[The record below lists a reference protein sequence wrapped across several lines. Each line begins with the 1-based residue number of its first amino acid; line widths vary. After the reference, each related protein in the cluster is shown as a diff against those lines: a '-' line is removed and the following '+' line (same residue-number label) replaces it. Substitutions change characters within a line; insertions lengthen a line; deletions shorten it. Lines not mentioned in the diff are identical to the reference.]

1 MTDIF
6 SFSFKLKLSSRDGQ
20 MINILHGFL
29 HVMDHSFILLITNL
43 LHWNIVKTIFIVKC
57 FFSHYFCST
66 PWNRSYSKGFESSLK
81 RFQGNSNN
89 PISFV
94 WTKTTPEKTSPP
106 RGWTGC
112 SWIIMWLRSIIH
124 LFLSRKVGFIIVNCV
139 SRMLCTRWLLSHVC
153 FLVSVHRKAV
163 TVWQTV
169 YVTARV
175 PGGTFPSKTSFV
187 KLHIRTFWDWWL
199 SSAPLL
205 NKFRS

>member
-1 MTDIF
+1 MFFFLTTFAPHPETGLTVKALNHPWSD
-6 SFSFKLKLSSRDGQ
+6 FKETLTTLSALFEQKR
-20 MINILHGFL
+20 
-29 HVMDHSFILLITNL
+29 LL
-43 LHWNIVKTIFIVKC
+43 
-57 FFSHYFCST
+57 
-66 PWNRSYSKGFESSLK
+66 P
-81 RFQGNSNN
+81 
-89 PISFV
+89 P
-94 WTKTTPEKTSPP
+94 TSQP

>member
-1 MTDIF
+1 MDKWSTSFMVF
-6 SFSFKLKLSSRDGQ
+6 STLWITVLFCWSPTCYIGTLWKR
-20 MINILHGFL
+20 FL
-29 HVMDHSFILLITNL
+29 L
-43 LHWNIVKTIFIVKC
+43 WNG

-89 PISFV
+89 SISFV